1 MRPQVQLKPSSKKKA
16 KDGAG
21 RRLRVRRTG
30 GAGAEQR
37 ARKGNGGGSDV
48 DGIP

>member
-1 MRPQVQLKPSSKKKA
+1 MQLKPSSKKKA